1 MKGVPL
7 EVMLRF
13 NRLKALTNEE
23 ATVAAALR
31 KSASG
36 LIEVTVFQCSDCHI
50 HYCFVCFEYL
60 LLVSLSYPVKFIR

>member
-13 NRLKALTNEE
+13 NRLKALTSDG
-23 ATVAAALR
+23 AVVAAALR

-36 LIEVTVFQCSDCHI
+36 LMQVSRVFSCLSLDYHAYNCCALCSTVDTYHREI
-50 HYCFVCFEYL
+50 
-60 LLVSLSYPVKFIR
+60 IG